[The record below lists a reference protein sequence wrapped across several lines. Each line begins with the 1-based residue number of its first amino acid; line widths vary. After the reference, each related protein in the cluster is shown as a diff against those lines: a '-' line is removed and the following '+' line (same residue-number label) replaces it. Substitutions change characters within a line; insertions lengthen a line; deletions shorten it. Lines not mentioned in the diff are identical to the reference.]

1 MSEPIRPC
9 LVLEAAATLGC
20 VVLRALGVIPA
31 RFASTR
37 FPGKPLAPLAGRSV
51 LQHVWQGATGGKRLA
66 RVVVATEDARIV
78 EACRGFGAEA
88 MLTSPD
94 HPSGTD
100 RVAEVVERIGERFD
114 VIVNV
119 QGDEPF
125 VSGTSLERLV
135 EAFETGRP
143 IEMATLAE
151 PLLDGRELFD
161 PHVVKVVTARDGRA
175 LYFSRSPIPF
185 HRGASAMHG
194 MDFRADLA
202 ERPGGLKG
210 YWKHQGIY
218 AYTPAA
224 LFALRE
230 MPPSPLEKDEGLEQL
245 RALQAG
251 YTIQVL
257 ESDWRSLAVDTP
269 EDLARAVARLARE
282 EIPR

>member
-1 MSEPIRPC
+1 MIE
-9 LVLEAAATLGC
+9 
-20 VVLRALGVIPA
+20 
-31 RFASTR
+31 
-37 FPGKPLAPLAGRSV
+37 
-51 LQHVWQGATGGKRLA
+51 HVWKGARSSRRLA

-78 EACRGFGAEA
+78 EACEGFGAEA
-88 MLTSPD
+88 RLTSPA

-100 RVAEVVERIGERFD
+100 RVAEVVEQLGEPFH
-114 VIVNV
+114 VVVNI

-125 VSGTSLERLV
+125 VSGTSLDRLV
-135 EAFETGRP
+135 EAFDGGRA

-151 PLLDGRELFD
+151 PLLEGRDLFD

-175 LYFSRSPIPF
+175 LYFSRSAIPF
-185 HRGASAMHG
+185 HRGAGDMPRA
-194 MDFRADLA
+194 DFREALA
-202 ERPGGLKG
+202 SRPGGLRG

-230 MPPSPLEKDEGLEQL
+230 MPPSPLERDEGLEQL

-251 YTIQVL
+251 FTILVL

-269 EDLARAVARLARE
+269 DDLLRAVARLARAE
-282 EIPR
+282 TEAPKEIPR